1 MRKNLLLCILNFLIC
16 NRVNELAPKLWLPQ
30 WKFPAVESMRSRL
43 GQEGRVDE
51 KSFQN
56 FGLQAVTRDSSI
68 FFLSMVRLGRCF
80 TLFRTVAEKARNR
93 ALLRESRE
101 LPDKGLYH
109 GEKYVFGHRT
119 TWSGKK

>member
-1 MRKNLLLCILNFLIC
+1 MVLS
-16 NRVNELAPKLWLPQ
+16 VNELAPKLWLPQ
-30 WKFPAVESMRSRL
+30 WNFPAVESMRSRL
-43 GQEGRVDE
+43 GKKAESI
-51 KSFQN
+51 KLWF
-56 FGLQAVTRDSSI
+56 TRYSSI